1 MIDTLDRIVC
11 VCMCLDIYIYKYLND
26 YIRIVSF
33 TQQMGYHASL
43 DKQIG
48 TEWGAT
54 WCNHQADGHAGDSLP
69 Q

>member
-1 MIDTLDRIVC
+1 MYVFR
-11 VCMCLDIYIYKYLND
+11 YIYKDLND
-26 YIRIVSF
+26 YIRIVCF

-54 WCNHQADGHAGDSLP
+54 WCNHQADDHAGDSLP

>member
-1 MIDTLDRIVC
+1 MLCFI
-11 VCMCLDIYIYKYLND
+11 
-26 YIRIVSF
+26 
-33 TQQMGYHASL
+33 QQMGYHVSL

-54 WCNHQADGHAGDSLP
+54 WCNHQADDHAGDSLP